1 MQTVSAFFK
10 TNRLAKFIA
19 IALAAMFLAIAIALL
34 MPRSPKADNAIAIPI
49 AIAAPLTGSGASG
62 GQEMVDSIQLYAD
75 IVNREGGINGHPI
88 KLLTYD
94 DKGSADGAQQVA
106 QEIVKTQ
113 ALVVLGHR
121 TSDASIA
128 AGSIYQDN
136 KLSAITGTA
145 NNEKVTAD
153 RPYYFRMVYTNS
165 TLASVLS
172 IYAQQVLQFKTAT
185 IVYDNASK
193 NEQVQSERI
202 RTAFGTNGT
211 VKKIW
216 ALDSDPNNRKQS
228 IQQILNELAAEQDPG
243 ILFLTLSKEDVAEDF
258 LVALRQRGL
267 KTPVLGDQALSREA
281 FAKRFDKYDEEKKD
295 PGFFTDGMYVAS
307 PLLFDSAGADAQEFV
322 NAYQKTHEGK
332 LPSYLGGKF
341 YEAAIAAV
349 DALRKSDLQITPANV
364 SKDRELVNTALGSLN
379 SRKVALRGLT
389 GPIYFNANRDSDQ
402 PVRVAQFQDY
412 KLLSASQ
419 QFTTIANPKSL
430 NLPAE
435 LQAGNIV
442 QAGDQFFWRQR
453 VVYTGIDLNKLNR
466 IDKASFTTDFYIWFR
481 FNGNDDPVQ
490 IQFPDALANSVNP
503 TAPIFDPKAPLK
515 AQTVGNGINY
525 RLYRVRGEFRNAF
538 DFRDYPFDSQN
549 LTLRF
554 DNPNLSS
561 DRLVYVID
569 TLGLKLPKP
578 DAIQRKPFQGLQ
590 LWDFKEMSYFQ
601 DTSRSS
607 STQGD
612 PDLFQSTTQVD
623 YPGFSVRMTL
633 KRKTLVFLTKNLLP
647 LILLALLTYCAL
659 FFPYNMFVPRTMAPA
674 SALLSGIVLLL
685 SFNNQL
691 PEVGYTVALEYIFYT
706 YFGLCLIPIIVT
718 AIGAKLEKEGYKR
731 AFRYLNISA
740 RILYPMILIALIWF
754 YAANYGSK
762 LF

>member
-1 MQTVSAFFK
+1 MQTISAFFK
-10 TNRLAKFIA
+10 TNRLAKFIVL
-19 IALAAMFLAIAIALL
+19 ALAAMLFVVAIALLSPRSPKTAGANAIAIAV
-34 MPRSPKADNAIAIPI
+34 
-49 AIAAPLTGSGASG
+49 AAPMSGTGASG
-62 GQEMVDSIQLYAD
+62 GQEMVESIQLYVD
-75 IVNREGGINGHPI
+75 SVNREGGVNGHPI
-88 KLLTYD
+88 KLLTFD
-94 DKGSADGAQQVA
+94 DKGSADGAQLAA
-106 QEIVKTQ
+106 QEITKSP

-128 AGSIYQDN
+128 AGNIYQDS

-145 NNEKVTAD
+145 NNENVTAN
-153 RPYYFRMVYTNS
+153 RPYYFRMIYTNS

-185 IVYDNASK
+185 IVYDKASQ

-202 RTAFGTNGT
+202 KAAFETNGT

-216 ALDSDPNNRKQS
+216 ALDSEPNNRKES
-228 IQQILNELAAEQDPG
+228 IQKILNELAIETDSG
-243 ILFLTLSKEDVAEDF
+243 ILFLTLTKEDVAEDF

-267 KTPVLGDQALSREA
+267 KTSVLGDQALSREA
-281 FAKRFDKYDEEKKD
+281 FARRFEKYEEEKKD
-295 PGFFTDGMYVAS
+295 TGFFTDGTYVAS
-307 PLLFDSAGADAQEFV
+307 PLLFDSAGADAQEFF
-322 NAYQKTHEGK
+322 NAYQKAYGK
-332 LPSYLGGKF
+332 FPSYLGGKF

-349 DALRKSDLQITPANV
+349 DALRKSNLQISPA
-364 SKDRELVNTALGSLN
+364 SLSQDREAVNVALSSLN
-379 SRKVALRGLT
+379 NRKVALRGLS
-389 GPIYFNANRDSDQ
+389 GPIYFNANRDSDR

-412 KLLSASQ
+412 KLLSAAQ
-419 QFTTIANPKSL
+419 QFTTVASL
-430 NLPAE
+430 AGLDLQKE
-435 LQAGNIV
+435 IQAGNIT
-442 QAGDQFFWRQR
+442 QAGNQSFWRQR

-466 IDKASFTTDFYIWFR
+466 IDKGSFTTDFYIWFR

-503 TAPIFDPKAPLK
+503 TAPIFDAKAPLK
-515 AQTVGNGINY
+515 AQTTSDGLNY

-601 DTSRSS
+601 DTSRSA

-612 PDLFQSTTQVD
+612 PDLFQSNTQVD

-633 KRKTLVFLTKNLLP
+633 KRKAVIFLTKNLLP
-647 LILLALLTYCAL
+647 LLLLTILTYCAL
-659 FFPYNMFVPRTMAPA
+659 FFPYTMFVPRTMAPA

-685 SFNNQL
+685 SFSNQL
-691 PEVGYTVALEYIFYT
+691 PEIGYTVALEYFFYT
-706 YFGLCLIPIIVT
+706 YFGLCLIPIVVT

-731 AFRYLNISA
+731 AFKYLNISA
-740 RILYPMILIALIWF
+740 RILFPVILIGLLSF
-754 YAANYGSK
+754 YAINYGSK
-762 LF
+762 MF